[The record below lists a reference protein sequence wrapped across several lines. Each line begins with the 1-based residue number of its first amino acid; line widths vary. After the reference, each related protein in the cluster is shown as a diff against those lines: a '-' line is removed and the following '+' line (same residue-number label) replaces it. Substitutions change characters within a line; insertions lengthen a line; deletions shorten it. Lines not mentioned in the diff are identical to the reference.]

1 MPSIWYLGRLSLI
14 GVLPSFRSFFH
25 GSRGAMDLILDCG
38 TLWARSVPSLM
49 LLVTSIDADEDC
61 LQLLL
66 EAWYLD
72 DGVLAAE
79 RSAVIRALH
88 LIEDLGPH
96 LGLYINFYKGELF
109 NRSGNSLFPPVVKSS
124 LLPNLDIAEKCAM
137 PKILLKASNNKIY
150 GQLNLNLVCANATAT
165 LSRIAPPP

>member
-1 MPSIWYLGRLSLI
+1 MGQISSQSD
-14 GVLPSFRSFFH
+14 V
-25 GSRGAMDLILDCG
+25 AC
-38 TLWARSVPSLM
+38 
-49 LLVTSIDADEDC
+49 TSIDADEDC

-96 LGLYINFYKGELF
+96 LGLHINFYKGELF

-137 PKILLKASNNKIY
+137 PKILLKTSNN
-150 GQLNLNLVCANATAT
+150 TST
-165 LSRIAPPP
+165 LSVPMLQLPSLG